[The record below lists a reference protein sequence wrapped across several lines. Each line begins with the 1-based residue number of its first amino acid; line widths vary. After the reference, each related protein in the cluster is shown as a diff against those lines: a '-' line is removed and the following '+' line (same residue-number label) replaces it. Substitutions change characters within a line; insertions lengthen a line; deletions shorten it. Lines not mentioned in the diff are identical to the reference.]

1 MPYYEYRC
9 AANGRT
15 VEVRH
20 AMSERMETWGD
31 VAAAAGI
38 EGGETP
44 PDATVERLMSAASV
58 GHAAQGSSPAAGPGP
73 GFGGCGP
80 GCACAHNH

>member
-20 AMSERMETWGD
+20 AMSERMETWGQ
-31 VAAAAGI
+31 VAAAAGMDR
-38 EGGETP
+38 GDTP
-44 PDATVERLMSAASV
+44 AEAPVERLMSMASL
-58 GHAAQGSSPAAGPGP
+58 GHSAHGQSSAPGPEP

-80 GCACAHNH
+80 GCTCAHGN

>member
-9 AANGRT
+9 GANGRT

-20 AMSERMETWGD
+20 AMSERLDTWGE

-38 EGGETP
+38 EAGDTP
-44 PDATVERLMSAASV
+44 PDAAVERLMSVASL
-58 GHAAQGSSPAAGPGP
+58 GTGSGPSSDAGPSG

-80 GCACAHNH
+80 GCACAHGA

>member
-9 AANGRT
+9 ATNGRT

-20 AMSERMETWGD
+20 AMSEKLETWGQ
-31 VAAAAGI
+31 VAEAAGV
-38 EGGETP
+38 ELGDTAASAP
-44 PDATVERLMSAASV
+44 VERLMSVASV
-58 GHAAQGSSPAAGPGP
+58 GGSSAGGDAGPSG

-80 GCACAHNH
+80 GCACAHQA

>member
-9 AANGRT
+9 ATNGRT

-20 AMSERMETWGD
+20 AMDRKLESWGE
-31 VAAAAGI
+31 VVSAAGI
-38 EGGETP
+38 DPGDTP
-44 PDATVERLMSAASV
+44 ADAPVERIMSLASV
-58 GHAAQGSSPAAGPGP
+58 GTGSGGDGGAGPGP

-80 GCACAHNH
+80 GCACAHGA

>member
-9 AANGRT
+9 DANGRT

-20 AMSERMETWGD
+20 AMSERLGTWGE

-38 EGGETP
+38 EAGDTP
-44 PDATVERLMSAASV
+44 ADTPVERIMSVASV
-58 GHAAQGSSPAAGPGP
+58 GTGSGPGSDAGPSG

-80 GCACAHNH
+80 GCACAHGA